1 MHRCVFLDRDNTII
15 ENDDHLGD
23 PAGVKLFDDTADA
36 LRLLHDAGW
45 LLVVVTNQSGVA
57 RGLFTEED
65 VHAVHTEIQRQL
77 SDATGQ
83 ELIRHWYHSPWHPE
97 GEVERFRG
105 PHHTRKP
112 GPGMLLEAAEAHAID
127 LEASW
132 MLGDQ
137 ARDIRAGQAA
147 GCRTI
152 LLTMGGVADMDDP
165 QPDAIVDS
173 ISAAA
178 QFITDRGE

>member
-1 MHRCVFLDRDNTII
+1 MRRCVFLDRDNTII
-15 ENDDHLGD
+15 DNDDHLGD
-23 PAGVKLFDDTADA
+23 PAGVKLFDDTPHA
-36 LRLLHDAGW
+36 LQTLHDAGW

-65 VHAVHTEIQRQL
+65 VHAVHTEIRSQL
-77 SDATGQ
+77 ADATGQ

-97 GEVERFRG
+97 GEIERFRG
-105 PHHTRKP
+105 SHPTRKP
-112 GPGMLLEAAEAHAID
+112 GPGMLLEAAEALDID
-127 LEASW
+127 LDASW

-137 ARDIRAGQAA
+137 VRDIRAGQAA

-152 LLTMGGVADMDDP
+152 LLTMGGVSNMDDP
-165 QPDAIVDS
+165 QPDATVDS

-178 QFITDRGE
+178 KVITGFDA

>member
-15 ENDDHLGD
+15 DNDDHLGD
-23 PAGVKLFDDTADA
+23 PSAVELFDDAADA
-36 LRLLHDAGW
+36 LRSLHDAGW

-57 RGLFTEED
+57 RGLFTEDD
-65 VHAVHTEIQRQL
+65 VHAVHAEIRRRL
-77 SDATGQ
+77 SDATGRD
-83 ELIRHWYHSPWHPE
+83 LIDHWYHSPWHPE

-105 PHHTRKP
+105 EHPTRKP
-112 GPGMLLEAAEAHAID
+112 EPGMLLEAAESHRID
-127 LEASW
+127 LTASW

-137 ARDIRAGQAA
+137 VRDIRAGQAA

-152 LLTMGGVADMDDP
+152 LLTMGGVSTMDDP
-165 QPDAIVDS
+165 QPNAIADS

-178 QFITDRGE
+178 AVILSDGA